1 MSISIDSNLV
11 DLLSELFL
19 DHITYNFDFV
29 ELILVVESNSLM
41 IARLG
46 LGRRLMDFLGRG
58 IRLGGLGRP
67 GQKYCHVRGRGQL
80 SSATSSNHD
89 V

>member
-1 MSISIDSNLV
+1 MSISIDSYLTS
-11 DLLSELFL
+11 LLSESFS
-19 DHITYNFDFV
+19 DHISYNFDFV
-29 ELILVVESNSLM
+29 VLILVIKSNSLM

-46 LGRRLMDFLGRG
+46 SGSRLKDFHGRW
-58 IRLGGLGRP
+58 IRLDELGRP
-67 GQKYCHVRGRGQL
+67 GQKYCHVRCQAQL